1 MRNAFPLFSPRSESK
16 RSRNGF
22 SPLFQSRCPET
33 AVSKGS
39 APLSGMH
46 FLTNLSFDVLAVLD
60 FRQRCQQQG
69 EEDGFHFFS
78 MGASTGFGMA
88 AEVFKLSPSPARNS
102 SIISSVNSFGWPSQA
117 ILPSLPTKKAAGM

>member
-1 MRNAFPLFSPRSESK
+1 MRNERTLLSPRSES
-16 RSRNGF
+16 SGNRNGF
-22 SPLFQSRCPET
+22 SLLFLRPCPET

-46 FLTNLSFDVLAVLD
+46 FLTNLSYDVLAVLD

-88 AEVFKLSPSPARNS
+88 AEVFELSPSPARTS
-102 SIISSVNSFGWPSQA
+102 SIISSVSSFGWPSQV